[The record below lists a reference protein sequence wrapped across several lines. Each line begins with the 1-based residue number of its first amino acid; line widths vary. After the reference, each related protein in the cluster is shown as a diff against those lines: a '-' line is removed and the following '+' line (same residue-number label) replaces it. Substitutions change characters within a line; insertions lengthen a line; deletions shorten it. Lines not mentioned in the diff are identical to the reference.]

1 MLSILKYP
9 KVAAVLAAGD
19 LFLIWVV
26 MASAGVEWNAVGA
39 GLLLSIAG
47 VCCPQMLL
55 SALAASVFEAR
66 MLFFFMMR

>member
-1 MLSILKYP
+1 
-9 KVAAVLAAGD
+9 
-19 LFLIWVV
+19 
-26 MASAGVEWNAVGA
+26 MASAGVEWSAVGA